1 MKKNEKLISTF
12 SGMVI
17 LLLNRFKWQYMN
29 VAGAGAR
36 AVAKLMEKGGAG
48 AENK

>member
-17 LLLNRFKWQYMN
+17 LLLNRFKWQYM
-29 VAGAGAR
+29 AGAGIR
-36 AVAKLMEKGGAG
+36 DTGGAG